1 MEPWSFP
8 VTHQEDEDQV
18 GQLQPRCRPQL
29 AQLGTG
35 QDAAAVHR
43 VHRRARAG
51 ASAGAPARRPLVAL
65 LDRVMPQWQQCRAEL
80 NQVPLGHEE
89 W

>member
-18 GQLQPRCRPQL
+18 GQLQPRCRPHL

-43 VHRRARAG
+43 VHRRPSWRICWSASTATARG
-51 ASAGAPARRPLVAL
+51 PLGPGDAA
-65 LDRVMPQWQQCRAEL
+65 QQCRAEL
-80 NQVPLGHEE
+80 NQVPLGYEE